1 MKIKILSDGTAAGT
15 KVVDADTGTTIPGV
29 QMVNFMAVADGACEA
44 MMHVVGV
51 QCEIVTTARAQL
63 LPDFNPYEA
72 KDLPDDEDSSN

>member
-1 MKIKILSDGTAAGT
+1 
-15 KVVDADTGTTIPGV
+15 
-29 QMVNFMAVADGACEA
+29 MVNFMAAADGACEA

-72 KDLPDDEDSSN
+72 KDLPDDEDSSD